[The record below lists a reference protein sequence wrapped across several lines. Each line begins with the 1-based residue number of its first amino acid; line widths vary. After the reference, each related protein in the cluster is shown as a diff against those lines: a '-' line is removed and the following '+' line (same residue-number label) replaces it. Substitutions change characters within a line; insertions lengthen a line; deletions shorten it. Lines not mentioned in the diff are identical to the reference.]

1 MRAPSSELPIVF
13 DGVTVTAGAVT
24 ILDRIALTLAP
35 GAPTVLIGPNGS
47 GKSTLLRVAMGLL
60 APSRGRITW
69 GGLENVP
76 PLKRAIVFQRPAM
89 LRRSAAANI
98 RFALRAAGIPRA
110 EHARRIGEL
119 LELVGLGPLADRA
132 ARRLSGGEQQRL
144 ALARALARDPAV
156 LFLDEPTAS
165 LDPTAT
171 KAVEDIIR
179 AVSERNIKVV
189 MATHDLGEARR
200 LAGDV
205 VMLHRGRIV
214 ETAAAASFF
223 DSRKPA
229 RPRHSSRANCSSD
242 GRKIQM
248 KMLTRRLLIAV
259 AASFVFA
266 GHAFAQDKSIVV
278 ASTTSTQDSGLFG
291 HILPMF
297 KAKTGIDV
305 KVVAQGTGQAL
316 DTARRGDADV
326 VFVHAKP
333 AEEKFL
339 SEGFGVKRYPV
350 MYNDFVLIGPKS
362 DPAGIKGSKDI
373 VAALRAIKAKGADFI
388 SRGDK
393 SGTHQAELNLWKV
406 AGIDIAKDK
415 GPWYKEIGQGMGA
428 ALNTA
433 SASNAYVLADRG
445 TWLSFKNRGELVIA
459 VEGDKRLFNQYGVM
473 LVNPEKHPSVKKDLG
488 QQFIDWL
495 VSPEGQKAIADYKI
509 NGEQLFYPNA
519 SDSGA

>member
-1 MRAPSSELPIVF
+1 M
-13 DGVTVTAGAVT
+13 
-24 ILDRIALTLAP
+24 
-35 GAPTVLIGPNGS
+35 N
-47 GKSTLLRVAMGLL
+47 
-60 APSRGRITW
+60 
-69 GGLENVP
+69 
-76 PLKRAIVFQRPAM
+76 
-89 LRRSAAANI
+89 
-98 RFALRAAGIPRA
+98 
-110 EHARRIGEL
+110 
-119 LELVGLGPLADRA
+119 
-132 ARRLSGGEQQRL
+132 
-144 ALARALARDPAV
+144 
-156 LFLDEPTAS
+156 
-165 LDPTAT
+165 
-171 KAVEDIIR
+171 
-179 AVSERNIKVV
+179 
-189 MATHDLGEARR
+189 
-200 LAGDV
+200 
-205 VMLHRGRIV
+205 
-214 ETAAAASFF
+214 
-223 DSRKPA
+223 
-229 RPRHSSRANCSSD
+229 
-242 GRKIQM
+242 
-248 KMLTRRLLIAV
+248 MLTRRLAITL
-259 AASFVFA
+259 AASLALSGGAV
-266 GHAFAQDKSIVV
+266 AQDKSIVV

-333 AEEKFL
+333 AEEKFVT
-339 SEGFGVKRYPV
+339 EGFGVKRHPV
-350 MYNDFVLIGPKS
+350 MYNDFILVGPKS
-362 DPAGIKGSKDI
+362 DPAGIKGTKDI
-373 VAALRAIKAKGADFI
+373 VAALTAIKAKGADFI

-445 TWLSFKNRGELVIA
+445 TWLSFKNRGDLVIA

-495 VSPEGQKAIADYKI
+495 VSAEGQKAIADYKI

>member
-1 MRAPSSELPIVF
+1 M
-13 DGVTVTAGAVT
+13 
-24 ILDRIALTLAP
+24 
-35 GAPTVLIGPNGS
+35 
-47 GKSTLLRVAMGLL
+47 K
-60 APSRGRITW
+60 
-69 GGLENVP
+69 
-76 PLKRAIVFQRPAM
+76 M
-89 LRRSAAANI
+89 LN
-98 RFALRAAGIPRA
+98 
-110 EHARRIGEL
+110 
-119 LELVGLGPLADRA
+119 
-132 ARRLSGGEQQRL
+132 RRL
-144 ALARALARDPAV
+144 V
-156 LFLDEPTAS
+156 
-165 LDPTAT
+165 
-171 KAVEDIIR
+171 
-179 AVSERNIKVV
+179 
-189 MATHDLGEARR
+189 
-200 LAGDV
+200 
-205 VMLHRGRIV
+205 IV
-214 ETAAAASFF
+214 AAAS
-223 DSRKPA
+223 
-229 RPRHSSRANCSSD
+229 
-242 GRKIQM
+242 
-248 KMLTRRLLIAV
+248 L
-259 AASFVFA
+259 
-266 GHAFAQDKSIVV
+266 AFGSCAYAQDKSIVV

-350 MYNDFVLIGPKS
+350 MYNDFVLIGPKA

-373 VAALRAIKAKGADFI
+373 VAALGAIKAKGADFI

-445 TWLSFKNRGELVIA
+445 TWLSFKNRGDLVIA

-488 QQFIDWL
+488 QQLIDWL
-495 VSPEGQKAIADYKI
+495 VSSEGQKAIADYKI

-519 SDSGA
+519 NDSGA

>member
-1 MRAPSSELPIVF
+1 M
-13 DGVTVTAGAVT
+13 
-24 ILDRIALTLAP
+24 
-35 GAPTVLIGPNGS
+35 N
-47 GKSTLLRVAMGLL
+47 
-60 APSRGRITW
+60 
-69 GGLENVP
+69 
-76 PLKRAIVFQRPAM
+76 
-89 LRRSAAANI
+89 
-98 RFALRAAGIPRA
+98 
-110 EHARRIGEL
+110 
-119 LELVGLGPLADRA
+119 
-132 ARRLSGGEQQRL
+132 
-144 ALARALARDPAV
+144 
-156 LFLDEPTAS
+156 
-165 LDPTAT
+165 
-171 KAVEDIIR
+171 
-179 AVSERNIKVV
+179 
-189 MATHDLGEARR
+189 
-200 LAGDV
+200 
-205 VMLHRGRIV
+205 
-214 ETAAAASFF
+214 
-223 DSRKPA
+223 
-229 RPRHSSRANCSSD
+229 
-242 GRKIQM
+242 
-248 KMLTRRLLIAV
+248 MLTRRLIIAAV
-259 AASFVFA
+259 ASFVFA
-266 GHAFAQDKSIVV
+266 GQAVAQDKSIVV

-350 MYNDFVLIGPKS
+350 MYNDFVLIGPKG
-362 DPAGIKGSKDI
+362 DPAGIMGSKDI
-373 VAALRAIKAKGADFI
+373 VAALGAIKAKGADFI

-445 TWLSFKNRGELVIA
+445 TWLSFKNRGDLVIA

-488 QQFIDWL
+488 QQLIDWL
-495 VSPEGQKAIADYKI
+495 VSSEGQKAIADYKI

-519 SDSGA
+519 NDSGA